1 MIKFT
6 APEDRI
12 VGSPTS
18 KVGEKVGETI
28 SEVELQ
34 ILSLLRE
41 DPAYTYAAI
50 AEKAQL
56 NKYVILQCLPLVFSH
71 VAALIEITAVFP
83 GEVCRI
89 VNNDRALRLKKVVQ

>member
-28 SEVELQ
+28 SAVELQ
-34 ILSLLRE
+34 ILSLLCE
-41 DPAYTYAAI
+41 DPAYTYAP
-50 AEKAQL
+50 
-56 NKYVILQCLPLVFSH
+56 LQRKPSLARKRFM
-71 VAALIEITAVFP
+71 
-83 GEVCRI
+83 
-89 VNNDRALRLKKVVQ
+89 